1 MPTSK
6 KLWMCSARK
15 EEDTKLKIKILLKA
29 LEHLPGEVD
38 LWKEV
43 ISLEQPTEAKTLLY
57 SAVKSVP

>member
-6 KLWMCSARK
+6 KLWMSAARK

-29 LEHLPGEVD
+29 LEHLPMDLD

-43 ISLEQPTEAKTLLY
+43 ISLE
-57 SAVKSVP
+57 